1 MSKGSRNRTKD
12 HTKYREG
19 YRLAFGHT
27 EPQIESKQLQDKTG
41 DSTPEEEKNP
51 DKRFDDKEER

>member
-19 YRLAFGHT
+19 YKLAFPKTLKH
-27 EPQIESKQLQDKTG
+27 KTG
-41 DSTPEEEKNP
+41 DSTPEEEKRI
-51 DKRFDDKEER
+51 DV